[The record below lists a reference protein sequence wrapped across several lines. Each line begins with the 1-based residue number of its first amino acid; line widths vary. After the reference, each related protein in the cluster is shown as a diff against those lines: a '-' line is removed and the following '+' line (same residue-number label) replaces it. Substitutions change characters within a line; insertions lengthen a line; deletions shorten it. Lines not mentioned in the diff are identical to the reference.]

1 VVRGEGLQIMAVD
14 ILPSEL
20 PRDSSLGFS
29 NILKNYV
36 YPIAKANY
44 NASTI
49 DEIELPLPIKRALI
63 LHKGQLTPDYKYIQ
77 KYLE

>member
-1 VVRGEGLQIMAVD
+1 MAVD

-29 NILKNYV
+29 NVLKNYV
-36 YPIAKANY
+36 YDIAKANY
-44 NASTI
+44 SAASVG
-49 DEIELPLPIKRALI
+49 EIQLPAPIKRALI
-63 LHKGQLTPDYKYIQ
+63 LHKGELTPDYKYIQ